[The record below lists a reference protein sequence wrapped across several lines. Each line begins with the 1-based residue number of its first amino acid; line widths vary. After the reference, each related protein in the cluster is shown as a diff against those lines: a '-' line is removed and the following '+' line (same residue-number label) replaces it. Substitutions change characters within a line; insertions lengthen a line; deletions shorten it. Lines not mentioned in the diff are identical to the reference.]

1 MIFQDPWLASNC
13 ASPSSFQMKETLRIH
28 GTDDSEG
35 SERRARALSLL
46 EQVEIPD
53 AAARLDAFPHQLSG
67 GMAQRVM
74 IAMAIACNPR
84 LLIADEP
91 TTALDVTVQ
100 AQVLALLTRLQRERN
115 MALILITH
123 DLALVAE
130 TAHRVVVMY
139 AGQEVETGPV
149 PGVFETPRHPYTQ
162 ALLAA
167 LPEHNEDNERLSP
180 SPAWFR
186 PARPPHR
193 LPAVAALHLCGRALP
208 ARHPPMPAARI
219 AACGATS
226 RWTPPDAHGR
236 LATGSGVR
244 GKRGMTAAAPPQART
259 APPRGAAKPLQR
271 QAWGAID
278 RHASRSARV
287 DAALPRVARDVPAQG
302 AGARARRRLVHIER
316 RRDAGGGRRIRLR
329 QVDACPAGDDDRAP
343 DVRAA
348 AAGRAGCRHG
358 GCGVAQAAA
367 AAGADGV
374 PESLSR
380 R

>member
-1 MIFQDPWLASNC
+1 MALLDITSLTVEFGTEAAPFKAVDGVDFAIDAGEIVGVVGESGSGKTVTALALMGLIDFPGRVRAGSMMFGGHDLTTISDRERRALVGKDIAMIFQDPLASLNPC
-13 ASPSSFQMKETLRIH
+13 FTVAFQLMETLRIH
-28 GTDDSEG
+28 GSED
-35 SERRARALSLL
+35 ERRNRTTRRARALSLL

-100 AQVLALLTRLQRERN
+100 AQVLALLVRLQRERD

-167 LPEHNEDNERLSP
+167 LPERNEDNVRLKSIPGMVPGQHDRPTGCLLSP
-180 SPAWFR
+180 R
-186 PARPPHR
+186 CTY
-193 LPAVAALHLCGRALP
+193 AVARCRRDMPLIAGDAGR
-208 ARHPPMPAARI
+208 R
-219 AACGATS
+219 
-226 RWTPPDAHGR
+226 
-236 LATGSGVR
+236 VR
-244 GKRGMTAAAPPQART
+244 CHF
-259 APPRGAAKPLQR
+259 PL
-271 QAWGAID
+271 D
-278 RHASRSARV
+278 
-287 DAALPRVARDVPAQG
+287 G
-302 AGARARRRLVHIER
+302 AGRPTAGWRPELA
-316 RRDAGGGRRIRLR
+316 DAST
-329 QVDACPAGDDDRAP
+329 
-343 DVRAA
+343 
-348 AAGRAGCRHG
+348 
-358 GCGVAQAAA
+358 
-367 AAGADGV
+367 
-374 PESLSR
+374 ESTA
-380 R
+380 

>member
-1 MIFQDPWLASNC
+1 MALLDITGLTVEFGTERAPFKAVDGIDFAIDAGEIVGVVGESGSGKTVTALALMGLIDFPGRVRAKSMVFGGRDLATISDRERRALVGKDIAMIFQDPLASLNPC
-13 ASPSSFQMKETLRIH
+13 FTVAFQLMETLRIH
-28 GTDDSEG
+28 GTDDERRHRAT
-35 SERRARALSLL
+35 RRARALSLL

-167 LPEHNEDNERLSP
+167 LPEHNEDNVRLKSIPGMVPGQHDRPTGCLLSP
-180 SPAWFR
+180 R
-186 PARPPHR
+186 CTY
-193 LPAVAALHLCGRALP
+193 AVARCR
-208 ARHPPMPAARI
+208 RDMPPMA
-219 AACGATS
+219 
-226 RWTPPDAHGR
+226 
-236 LATGSGVR
+236 GSADRRVR
-244 GKRGMTAAAPPQART
+244 CHF
-259 APPRGAAKPLQR
+259 PL
-271 QAWGAID
+271 D
-278 RHASRSARV
+278 
-287 DAALPRVARDVPAQG
+287 
-302 AGARARRRLVHIER
+302 
-316 RRDAGGGRRIRLR
+316 
-329 QVDACPAGDDDRAP
+329 
-343 DVRAA
+343 
-348 AAGRAGCRHG
+348 AAGRPTG
-358 GCGVAQAAA
+358 GWQPEAASVESA
-367 AAGADGV
+367 A
-374 PESLSR
+374 
-380 R
+380 